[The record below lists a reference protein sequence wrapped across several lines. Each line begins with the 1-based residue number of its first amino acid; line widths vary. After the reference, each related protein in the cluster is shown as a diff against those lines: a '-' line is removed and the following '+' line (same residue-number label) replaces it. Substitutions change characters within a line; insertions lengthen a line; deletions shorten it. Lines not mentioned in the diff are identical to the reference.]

1 MFRTSL
7 LIALTAAFL
16 GCKDKS
22 EPEDTGDPGVDPV
35 DADGDGFAEEDDC
48 DDSNAAINP
57 DADEVCDSVDNNCD
71 GDVDEGVTS
80 TFYADGDGDGFGDI
94 DSSTD
99 ACAAPSGY
107 TADDTDC
114 DDTRLDINPDADE
127 VCDEA
132 DNNCDG
138 EIDEDTAT
146 DATTWYADV
155 DSDGYGDDKDAI
167 VSCTAPKGYIEQ
179 GGDCDDSDGA
189 YNPGAEESDCADPN
203 DYNCDGSV
211 GYADDDGDGWA
222 ACEECDDSD
231 KSINPDGTEICDG
244 ADNDCDGDIDED
256 DAIDAG
262 TWYGDG
268 DGDGYGDAAT
278 TTLACEAPSGYVAND
293 TDCDDADAD
302 QFPGADEYCN
312 AEDDDCDGTVDEDD
326 AIDASTWYADTDGD
340 FFGDASSTTAACL
353 KPTGYVADDTDCDDS
368 DVTVNPDAIEECD
381 TVDNDCDGTVDEDDA
396 IDADTWYRDADS
408 DGFGNLDNTTISC
421 DQPTGYLADSTDCN
435 DANNSINPDA
445 DEECDSVDND
455 CDGDTDE
462 DDAIDAD
469 TWYRDADTDGYGDTS
484 VTAVSCSS
492 PSGYVGNDDD
502 CDDSDSSIS
511 PAATEVCDEID
522 NDCDGDIDDDD
533 SNLDAST
540 TMTWYSDVDGDG
552 YGSTTFTLDRCA
564 QPTNYVA
571 DDTDCDDSDADVYP
585 GAPDE
590 VYHDGVDQDCDDF
603 DGYTIDYL
611 IAGDLIITE
620 IMANPDAVTDANGEY
635 FEFYNASGVDVNID
649 GLVFTDNS
657 SSDTVEETL
666 VIDADSYAVFA
677 INGNYSSNGGIDAD
691 FDWSGPALS
700 NSGDVITLSY
710 DGTTFDEV
718 NYSGWTVTA
727 GVSMSLDPSADATD
741 NDDEAFWCE
750 ATTTYGDG
758 DYGTP
763 GDENDECP
771 VETYNVGNDVEFSGS
786 GNLAANYL
794 LGSPLNVPDDVTIDM
809 FSVIV
814 KSGSGNFKMALYS
827 DSGGAPDA
835 LVAETGSTAISGSG
849 TYSFDITDVAITAGD
864 YWIMMLSDTSSIY
877 LAYTT
882 STTETVAY
890 INHSFSSS
898 LPDPFGTAST
908 YTGQEFNIYLTVY

>member
-57 DADEVCDSVDNNCD
+57 DADEVCDGVDNNCD

-179 GGDCDDSDGA
+179 GG
-189 YNPGAEESDCADPN
+189 
-203 DYNCDGSV
+203 
-211 GYADDDGDGWA
+211 
-222 ACEECDDSD
+222 
-231 KSINPDGTEICDG
+231 
-244 ADNDCDGDIDED
+244 
-256 DAIDAG
+256 
-262 TWYGDG
+262 
-268 DGDGYGDAAT
+268 
-278 TTLACEAPSGYVAND
+278 
-293 TDCDDADAD
+293 DCDDADAD

-492 PSGYVGNDDD
+492 PSGYVGNDD